1 MPPLWLSKA
10 LTSFWAYWMAWPG
23 ELARALGER
32 ERLLRIGDLQL
43 LRLNEGGAGLGQ
55 AGARLGADRAA
66 PGDDVVLGGRDLRLR
81 LQHRLAEHL
90 LGALRLG
97 GGIPDALDQRV
108 DLRVRGL
115 EALQRDQRPARGA
128 GQVGPRLLDLLA
140 GRGDDAGEP
149 SVGIRQ
155 GGCRRH
161 VLLEFGDER
170 RGPGLA
176 FGEVGAE
183 LVDRGLEQPGLS
195 DRLLGGADAD
205 GGLAA
210 LARADVA
217 LRLGQLLVGERRAAT
232 RACWGLSATVAS
244 ASGE

>member
-1 MPPLWLSKA
+1 M
-10 LTSFWAYWMAWPG
+10 
-23 ELARALGER
+23 RAS
-32 ERLLRIGDLQL
+32 
-43 LRLNEGGAGLGQ
+43 
-55 AGARLGADRAA
+55 A
-66 PGDDVVLGGRDLRLR
+66 PIAPRRDDDVVLGGRDLRLR

-97 GGIPDALDQRV
+97 GGIPDALDQLV

-115 EALQRDQRPARGA
+115 EALQRDERA
-128 GQVGPRLLDLLA
+128 PRRA
-140 GRGDDAGEP
+140 GRCASLACSICWRVAAIDAGEP

-155 GGCRRH
+155 GGCRGD

-170 RGPGLA
+170 RGPRLA

-183 LVDRGLEQPGLS
+183 LVDRGLEQPGLA
-195 DRLLGGADAD
+195 DRLFGGADAD

-217 LRLGQLLVGERRAAT
+217 LRLGQLLVGEREPR
-232 RACWGLSATVAS
+232 RACCGLSATVTR